1 MSELRDEIARLS
13 CMLLTDLRT
22 AWRDRF
28 KDAPPPYQSRALL
41 MHAFAYRLQ
50 ARRAGDLSRAT
61 RRRLTGLAKQFEA
74 DPRYAPTPPE
84 QLQPGTVLIRDWNGR
99 RYGVT
104 VTEAGFLFDG
114 ATYASLSKVA
124 QVITGVKWSGPRF
137 FKLADGA
144 APTGP
149 TTP

>member
-1 MSELRDEIARLS
+1 MNDIRDEIERLS
-13 CMLLTDLRT
+13 RMLLTELRT

-28 KDAPPPYQSRALL
+28 KEAPPPYQSRALL
-41 MHAFAYRLQ
+41 LHAFAYRLQ
-50 ARRAGDLSRAT
+50 ARSSGDLSRAT

-74 DPRYAPTPPE
+74 DPRYAPAPPE

-144 APTGP
+144 ATSEAASP
-149 TTP
+149 

>member
-28 KDAPPPYQSRALL
+28 KDAPPPYQSRVLL
-41 MHAFAYRLQ
+41 LHAFAYRLQ
-50 ARRAGDLSRAT
+50 ARRSGDLSRAT
-61 RRRLTGLAKQFEA
+61 RRRLTGLAKQFEG
-74 DPRYAPTPPE
+74 DPRYALAPPE

-114 ATYASLSKVA
+114 VTYASLSKVA

-137 FKLADGA
+137 FKLADSVTKSEA
-144 APTGP
+144 ASP
-149 TTP
+149 

>member
-1 MSELRDEIARLS
+1 MSDVRDEIARLS
-13 CMLLTDLRT
+13 GMLLTELRA
-22 AWRDRF
+22 AWRERF
-28 KDAPPPYQSRALL
+28 NSPPPPYQSRVLL
-41 MHAFAYRLQ
+41 LHAFAYRLQ
-50 ARRAGDLSRAT
+50 ARLSGGLTRAT
-61 RRRLTGLAKQFEA
+61 RSRLTGLAKQFEA
-74 DPRYAPTPPE
+74 DPRYAPAPPE

-114 ATYASLSKVA
+114 ATHASLSKVA

-144 APTGP
+144 APTQP

>member
-1 MSELRDEIARLS
+1 MSELRDEIDRLS
-13 CMLLTDLRT
+13 SMLLTELRT
-22 AWRDRF
+22 AWRQRF
-28 KDAPPPYQSRALL
+28 KDAPPPYQSRMLL
-41 MHAFAYRLQ
+41 LHAFAFRLQ
-50 ARRAGDLSRAT
+50 ARRSGDLSRAS

-74 DPRYAPTPPE
+74 DPRYAPAPPE

-114 ATYASLSKVA
+114 VTYASLSKVA

-137 FKLADGA
+137 FKLADA
-144 APTGP
+144 ATSSEATSP
-149 TTP
+149 